1 MINRLTCLLFLIVTL
16 VVCTPQAHAQV
27 SLQGG
32 NLGWTSFMDG
42 IGFPGFVSD
51 QYFYINYTQ
60 HYTDKHGHDLPGNTK
75 MHNHLLLMSF
85 KYVAEN
91 PKIFGAWPG
100 IDIEL
105 PVMFDLR
112 VHSSHFNQSET
123 GAGDFFMGIFLQ
135 YPEKKIFGGMP
146 FWQRIE
152 LLMRFPTG
160 HYKSS
165 SYVNAGTNAFAL
177 NPYYAFTAFLTKKIE
192 LSMRFFYLWN
202 AKNTDPPNIISPEWN
217 STSGMPPQFAG
228 SVQQGQVVWTNFASS

>member
-123 GAGDFFMGIFLQ
+123 GAGDFLWASFSSIRKRRSLAACPSGS
-135 YPEKKIFGGMP
+135 G
-146 FWQRIE
+146 
-152 LLMRFPTG
+152 
-160 HYKSS
+160 SS
-165 SYVNAGTNAFAL
+165 S
-177 NPYYAFTAFLTKKIE
+177 
-192 LSMRFFYLWN
+192 
-202 AKNTDPPNIISPEWN
+202 
-217 STSGMPPQFAG
+217 
-228 SVQQGQVVWTNFASS
+228 